1 MTTTGPGIAGTS
13 PGDTADWVYGTKK
26 KRRPL
31 SRSYIEINGK
41 FKKQVRQV
49 QIKFDI
55 PRNVVYHSTIYYTLL
70 YKIIEENLNACK
82 N

>member
-1 MTTTGPGIAGTS
+1 MKTFKDYISKKEEMTTTGPGIAGTS

-41 FKKQVRQV
+41 FKKQVR
-49 QIKFDI
+49 
-55 PRNVVYHSTIYYTLL
+55 
-70 YKIIEENLNACK
+70 
-82 N
+82 